1 MTPKE
6 MAAQLVAADQALGAS
21 HQKVQDW
28 LGAIYG
34 AIAALHRT
42 CPRHSIYF
50 TEAEHAANN
59 IPTQGPPGT
68 LGMFLE
74 VPATKIRGLVKAAIV
89 DAQSGNLLRGLHEA
103 KNDTCIDILDQAN
116 FLCEKG
122 FLPAAAVLAGGALE
136 THHKDLCI
144 RNNIAWGGDGSI
156 STYDSAIA
164 QARNKGTL
172 TVYESGDTKLITA
185 WGDDRNCAAH
195 RPTEFKKSKDAVE
208 LMIAGVRQFL
218 ARVP

>member
-1 MTPKE
+1 
-6 MAAQLVAADQALGAS
+6 MAPLPRFTGPVLGIQFTS
-21 HQKVQDW
+21 QRRSTQ
-28 LGAIYG
+28 
-34 AIAALHRT
+34 RT
-42 CPRHSIYF
+42 IFRRKGLRVHI
-50 TEAEHAANN
+50 
-59 IPTQGPPGT
+59 
-68 LGMFLE
+68 GMFLE

-116 FLCEKG
+116 FLCEKVICF

-195 RPTEFKKSKDAVE
+195 RPTEGIFHAPTH
-208 LMIAGVRQFL
+208 RQIE
-218 ARVP
+218 RCS